1 MSQKGVLINR
11 TTGESLAFLEGGTMV
26 HSACSR
32 RLALRQAC
40 YQWRL
45 ERDDNDSTSGQ
56 AHENALI
63 VEEWTLRPQRLPH
76 GGRHPA
82 RRRRG
87 KPISAESTRR
97 LGRTGVKQRR
107 STTDT
112 SGPASLGRAC
122 GRLDE
127 TLDRDARVG
136 RRQGRQPPVPT
147 RRNRRELRG
156 TRCCQYGD
164 SSVNRGIQLRGIRAT
179 TLARRYP
186 ARPCLGSFAGTTG

>member
-1 MSQKGVLINR
+1 
-11 TTGESLAFLEGGTMV
+11 MV
-26 HSACSR
+26 HSVCSR

-56 AHENALI
+56 AHENAIL
-63 VEEWTLRPQRLPH
+63 VGEWTLRRRRPPH
-76 GGRHPA
+76 GGGHPA

-87 KPISAESTRR
+87 KRPSAESTRR
-97 LGRTGVKQRR
+97 LGRTSVKHGR
-107 STTDT
+107 STSDT

-122 GRLDE
+122 SRLDE
-127 TLDRDARVG
+127 TLDRGARVG

-147 RRNRRELRG
+147 RRNRPELG
-156 TRCCQYGD
+156 AMRCCQYGD
-164 SSVNRGIQLRGIRAT
+164 CSVNRAIQLRRIRAT
-179 TLARRYP
+179 TLVRRYP